1 VRAIERKEGSGME
14 GKILY
19 FDRPGK
25 ANTDATLEV
34 ARERAEALG
43 IRQVVVASTHGYTA
57 KRAQQAFVGQKV
69 EVIAVSICAGFE
81 DEGWTMSDEE
91 QAELERLGITV
102 LTSLHSLGDDVNE
115 AFGVRSPNRIVRE
128 TLYCFCQGMKVAVEV
143 AVMAADAGLLD
154 MSREVIA
161 IAGTDEGADTALVL
175 RPAYARKF
183 RELEV
188 REILAKP
195 RRAR

>member
-1 VRAIERKEGSGME
+1 ME
-14 GKILY
+14 GKTLY
-19 FDRPGK
+19 FERPGK
-25 ANTDATLEV
+25 ANTDATLLA

-43 IRQVVVASTHGYTA
+43 VRQLVVASTHGYTA
-57 KRAQQAFVGQKV
+57 RRAQGIFAGQ
-69 EVIAVSICAGFE
+69 EIQIIAVSICAGFAE
-81 DEGWTMSDEE
+81 EGWTMSKEE
-91 QAELERLGITV
+91 RSELERLGITV
-102 LTSLHSLGDDVNE
+102 LTSMHALGDDVNE
-115 AFGVRSPNRIVRE
+115 GFGVRSPNRVVRE

-154 MSREVIA
+154 MTQEVIA

-175 RPAYARKF
+175 APAYARKF
-183 RELEV
+183 RELEI